1 MSDAQN
7 TNVAGERFTTTHWSV
22 VLAAG
27 ETANPTAEVAL
38 EKLCRN
44 YWYPLY
50 AFARRSGHGEEK
62 AKDLTQG
69 FFARLLQEKYLR
81 QAQRE
86 RGRFRTFLLTAF
98 KHFAADEWDRE
109 TALKRGGGREILS
122 FDDESAEKRYHL
134 EAVDD
139 VTPDKLFDRRW
150 AFATLEEAARLL
162 RKEYHDTGRGD
173 LFDKLQAFLSGDLED
188 AGYSE
193 AAAQLSMSENTLKS
207 HVRRLRLRNREI
219 LREVIA
225 NTVASPDQIDEEL
238 RDLSAALVAV

>member
-7 TNVAGERFTTTHWSV
+7 TDVAGERFTTTHWSV

-86 RGRFRTFLLTAF
+86 RGKFRTFLLTAF

-122 FDDESAEKRYHL
+122 FDDETAEKRYHL
-134 EAVDD
+134 EPVDE

-150 AFATLEEAARLL
+150 AFATLQEAARLL

-188 AGYSE
+188 GYTE

-238 RDLSAALVAV
+238 RDLSAALAAV

>member
-50 AFARRSGHGEEK
+50 AFARRSGQSEEN
-62 AKDLTQG
+62 AKDLTQS
-69 FFARLLQEKYLR
+69 FFARLLREKYVR

-86 RGRFRTFLLTAF
+86 RGRFRNFLLTYF

-109 TALKRGGGREILS
+109 TALKRGGGCEILS
-122 FDDESAEKRYHL
+122 FDAETAEKRYHL
-134 EAVDD
+134 EPVDE

-162 RKEYHDTGRGD
+162 RKEYQDAGRGD

-193 AAAQLSMSENTLKS
+193 AAAKLSMSENTLKS

-238 RDLSAALVAV
+238 RDLSAALAAV

>member
-7 TNVAGERFTTTHWSV
+7 TNVAGERFTTTHWSL

-27 ETANPTAEVAL
+27 GNASPTAQAAM

-50 AFARRSGHGEEK
+50 AHARRSGHDVES

-69 FFARLLQEKYLR
+69 FFARFLHKNYLR
-81 QAQRE
+81 QAERE
-86 RGRFRTFLLTAF
+86 RGKFRTFLLTAF

-122 FDDESAEKRYHL
+122 FDDESAEKRYNL
-134 EAVDD
+134 EPVEE

-150 AFATLEEAARLL
+150 AFATLDQAARLL
-162 RKEYHDTGRGD
+162 RKEYQDTGRGD
-173 LFDKLQAFLSGDLED
+173 LFDKLQAFLSGDLENS
-188 AGYSE
+188 GYS
-193 AAAQLSMSENTLKS
+193 AAAAKLSMSENTLKS
-207 HVRRLRLRNREI
+207 YIRRLRLRNREI

-238 RDLSAALVAV
+238 RDLFAALVGP

>member
-1 MSDAQN
+1 MSDAQH

-27 ETANPTAEVAL
+27 ETANPTAEVAM

-50 AFARRSGHGEEK
+50 AFARRSGQTEEN
-62 AKDLTQG
+62 AKDLTQS
-69 FFARLLQEKYLR
+69 FFARLLREKYVR

-86 RGRFRTFLLTAF
+86 RGRFRNFLLTYF

-109 TALKRGGGREILS
+109 TALKRGGGCEILS
-122 FDDESAEKRYHL
+122 FDSETAEKRYHL
-134 EAVDD
+134 EPVDEM
-139 VTPDKLFDRRW
+139 TPDKLFDRRW
-150 AFATLEEAARLL
+150 AFATLDEAARLL
-162 RKEYHDTGRGD
+162 RKEFQDAGRGD

-238 RDLSAALVAV
+238 RDLSAALAAV

>member
-1 MSDAQN
+1 MSDGQN
-7 TNVAGERFTTTHWSV
+7 TNSGGERFTTTHWSL

-27 ETANPTAEVAL
+27 KTANPSAEVAM
-38 EKLCRN
+38 EKLCRS

-50 AFARRSGHGEEK
+50 AFARRSGYGEEY

-122 FDDESAEKRYHL
+122 FDDETAEKRYHL
-134 EAVDD
+134 EPVDE

-150 AFATLEEAARLL
+150 AFATLEEAVRLL
-162 RKEYHDTGRGD
+162 RKEYQDTGRGD

-207 HVRRLRLRNREI
+207 HVRRLRQRNREI

-238 RDLSAALVAV
+238 RDLSAALAAV

>member
-1 MSDAQN
+1 MSGAQN

-50 AFARRSGHGEEK
+50 AFARRSGQGEDK

-109 TALKRGGGREILS
+109 TALKRGGGSEILS
-122 FDDESAEKRYHL
+122 FDDETAEKRYHL
-134 EAVDD
+134 EPVDE

-162 RKEYHDTGRGD
+162 RKEFQDTGRGE
-173 LFDKLQAFLSGDLED
+173 LFDKLQEFLSGDLED

-238 RDLSAALVAV
+238 RDLSAALAAV